1 MTSPPGSTIAC
12 KQSCIIV
19 PCYNES
25 SRLDL
30 ARFREFTDNHAN
42 VRFLFVNDGST
53 DDTAILLTDFSASTR
68 NVYVLDMHRNAGKAE
83 AVRAGMIHG
92 LLDSDISF
100 IGYWDAD

>member
-1 MTSPPGSTIAC
+1 MP
-12 KQSCIIV
+12 
-19 PCYNES
+19 
-25 SRLDL
+25 
-30 ARFREFTDNHAN
+30 N

-53 DDTAILLTDFSASTR
+53 DDTAILLRDFSASTR

-100 IGYWDAD
+100 IGYWDADLATPLEAITDLLRTHRWEPARRDGDRDTE